1 MLLRATGGNG
11 VLGKLLTFVFWCRES
26 GIVFFAVIELVGM
39 TVISAVVLTGSTTAA
54 FIFL

>member
-1 MLLRATGGNG
+1 MLLRVTGGNG

-26 GIVFFAVIELVGM
+26 GIVFAVIELVGM